1 MVDIDNSVFHSVQLT
16 SIIGLLN
23 FVTRPLGGYLGDVLY
38 RRFGVP
44 GKKYLTLACGIS
56 QGAMGLALGLYIDS
70 RKRPD
75 LTTVIGVMV
84 ILALFN
90 EMGNGANFALVPHC
104 NACLCLSEKAFR

>member
-1 MVDIDNSVFHSVQLT
+1 
-16 SIIGLLN
+16 
-23 FVTRPLGGYLGDVLY
+23 
-38 RRFGVP
+38 
-44 GKKYLTLACGIS
+44 
-56 QGAMGLALGLYIDS
+56 MGLALGLYIDS